1 MKCDL
6 IICLSHLGYKYPD
19 NKVSDQVLAK
29 NNDHIDLIIGGHTH
43 TFMLKPEDVINRSGN
58 ITTINQVGFAGIN
71 LGRVDYYFETYRGKK
86 LITSSPYM
94 ISDQL
99 EG

>member
-1 MKCDL
+1 
-6 IICLSHLGYKYPD
+6 
-19 NKVSDQVLAK
+19 
-29 NNDHIDLIIGGHTH
+29 IDLIIGGHTH
-43 TFMLKPEDVINRSGN
+43 TFMPKPEDVKNRAGN

-71 LGRVDYYFETYRGKK
+71 LGRVDYYFESYRGKK

-99 EG
+99 ES